1 MLSIF
6 NFTNTDYLQVKK
18 IPKSLLVYFLLF
30 IVICI
35 PVSLI
40 FGFVGNLKNGLGYW
54 LTFSILLSTFFI
66 ITLYLALRDYFL
78 FKKDIKIQHKYSGI
92 VRITEITSKKSQIKI
107 SIDSIQVKSFTLN
120 KAEISTSLKVGD
132 EVYIEISKYSKT
144 LFQLKKDDRDLLI
157 RENSNGR

>member
-1 MLSIF
+1 M
-6 NFTNTDYLQVKK
+6 V
-18 IPKSLLVYFLLF
+18 
-30 IVICI
+30 
-35 PVSLI
+35 
-40 FGFVGNLKNGLGYW
+40 
-54 LTFSILLSTFFI
+54 
-66 ITLYLALRDYFL
+66 LRDYIL

>member
-1 MLSIF
+1 M
-6 NFTNTDYLQVKK
+6 
-18 IPKSLLVYFLLF
+18 
-30 IVICI
+30 
-35 PVSLI
+35 
-40 FGFVGNLKNGLGYW
+40 
-54 LTFSILLSTFFI
+54 
-66 ITLYLALRDYFL
+66 ALRDYFL